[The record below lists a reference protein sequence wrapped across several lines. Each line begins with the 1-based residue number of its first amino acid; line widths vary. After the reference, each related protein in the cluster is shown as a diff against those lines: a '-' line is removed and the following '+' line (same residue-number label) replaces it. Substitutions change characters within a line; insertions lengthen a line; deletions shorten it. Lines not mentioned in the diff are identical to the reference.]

1 MCTEEDDPQT
11 KTDLWVLPLG
21 GDRKPSR
28 LLATPFNE
36 SEATLSPDGHW
47 MAYTSDESG
56 ARQVYV
62 QKFPTSDR
70 KWPVSSGRIGT
81 HAHWS
86 PQGDELF
93 FDGGGIMYAVSVTGL
108 EPGGEFR
115 LGPPKRLFDG
125 LLALAPHN
133 FDVLDAGRFLV
144 MLAPETGTGTAPITI
159 VMNWQSGLSL
169 AR

>member
-1 MCTEEDDPQT
+1 M
-11 KTDLWVLPLG
+11 
-21 GDRKPSR
+21 
-28 LLATPFNE
+28 
-36 SEATLSPDGHW
+36 
-47 MAYTSDESG
+47 
-56 ARQVYV
+56 
-62 QKFPTSDR
+62 
-70 KWPVSSGRIGT
+70 SSGRIGT

-93 FDGGGIMYAVSVTGL
+93 FDGGGVMFAVSVTGL
-108 EPGGEFR
+108 EPGGELS

-133 FDVLDAGRFLV
+133 FDVVNAGRFLV

-159 VMNWQSGLSL
+159 VMNWQSSLSL